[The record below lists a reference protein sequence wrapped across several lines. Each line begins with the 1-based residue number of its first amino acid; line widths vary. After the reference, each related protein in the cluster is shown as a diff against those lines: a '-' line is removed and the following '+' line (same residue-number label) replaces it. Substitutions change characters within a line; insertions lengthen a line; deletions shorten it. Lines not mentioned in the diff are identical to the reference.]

1 MKKAA
6 LVLPLLL
13 AGCLTPHQP
22 PPAAP
27 YLAKGH
33 APEWSLVVD
42 ERNISF
48 LPAGSTPVT
57 QPTPPVIHGFAG
69 EIYQT
74 PRLNVNIVHAPC
86 TDTATGRVHPDRV
99 QVSVDGRRFEGC
111 GGEGGAA
118 AAPTVALAGSSW
130 RVVAV
135 NGRQTPATGDYSLSF
150 DALRLTG
157 RLGCN
162 GFGGGYIQSGT
173 QLDPRA
179 ISSTRMACAE
189 PAMSFEREGL
199 AVLSRTSTIGWN
211 GNVLSLTNS
220 AGRIDLSRSR

>member
-1 MKKAA
+1 MKQAA
-6 LVLPLLL
+6 FALPLFL

-27 YLAKGH
+27 YLATGH

-48 LPAGSTPVT
+48 LPAGSTAVT

-74 PRLNVNIVHAPC
+74 SRLNVNIVHAPC

-111 GGEGGAA
+111 GGGSGA
-118 AAPTVALAGSSW
+118 AAPTLALAGSSW
-130 RVVAV
+130 RVIAV
-135 NGRQTPATGDYSLSF
+135 NGQQTPTTGDYSLSF
-150 DALRLTG
+150 DALRMTG

-179 ISSTRMACAE
+179 ISATRMACAE
-189 PAMSFEREGL
+189 PAMSFERDGL
-199 AVLSRTSTIGWN
+199 AVLSRTSTISWN
-211 GNVLSLTNS
+211 GNVLSLSNG
-220 AGRIDLSRSR
+220 AGRVDLSRSR